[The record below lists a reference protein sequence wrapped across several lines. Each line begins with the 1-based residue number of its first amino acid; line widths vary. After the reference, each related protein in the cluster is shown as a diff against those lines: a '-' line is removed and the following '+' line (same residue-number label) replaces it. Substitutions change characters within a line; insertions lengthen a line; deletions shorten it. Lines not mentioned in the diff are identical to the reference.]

1 MSVKDAVALANS
13 DVVFAVLFIVG
24 LFAVARYVN
33 SVIRE
38 QKEENRQR
46 EEQLIALYQKQLE
59 DSAKREAEL
68 MRNLE
73 RNTEQ
78 LANVAATLKEIQ
90 RNLSKLEEKV
100 ETNFMEVWKEL
111 GSKADRKEIIQK
123 E

>member
-1 MSVKDAVALANS
+1 VSVKDVVALANS

-78 LANVAATLKEIQ
+78 LANVATTLKEIQ